1 MDRRLKLLS
10 VALLV
15 VLAGCTGASSG
26 GGGDAATA
34 ERMTLDAGSGGAPE
48 DEQATDGDQ
57 LAQLQNRKIIKT
69 GQVRLT
75 VDEFNTSRDALESTA
90 ESYGGFVSDSRE
102 RVNRRGGETYRS
114 GELVVRVPSENFSAF
129 ISEVKT
135 HGQVEHVETNS
146 QDVTDQLVDIEARLD
161 NLRAQRD
168 RLRDLYESA
177 NTTEDVLAV
186 EERLTEVQTEI
197 ERLEAK
203 QASLENRVAL
213 STVRI
218 SLSEEPPSPAQWY
231 DVPVLQ
237 AFFESVDGVFVT
249 LRAMVVALAYVL
261 PYLVVFGGILTIL
274 GGGAVVAGRT
284 ALRRLS

>member
-15 VLAGCTGASSG
+15 VLAGCTGAGSGG
-26 GGGDAATA
+26 GGGDAATG
-34 ERMTLDAGSGGAPE
+34 ESMTLDAGSGAAEEAQASDGE
-48 DEQATDGDQ
+48 D
-57 LAQLQNRKIIKT
+57 LAQIQNRQIIKT
-69 GQVRLT
+69 GRVRLS
-75 VDEFNTSRDALESTA
+75 VDDFNSSRDAVESTA
-90 ESYGGFVSDSRE
+90 ESYGGFVSDSNE
-102 RVNRRGGETYRS
+102 RVNRRGGSTYRS

-129 ISEVKT
+129 ISETKT
-135 HGQVEHVETNS
+135 LGQVENVETNS
-146 QDVTDQLVDIEARLD
+146 QDVTDQLVDIEARLE

-186 EERLTEVQTEI
+186 EERLTDVQTEI

-213 STVRI
+213 STVRV

-237 AFFESVDGVFVT
+237 AFFDSVSGVFVA
-249 LRAMVVALAYVL
+249 LRAMVVALAYAL
-261 PYLVVFGGILTIL
+261 PYIVVFGGLVTLL
-274 GGGAVVAGRT
+274 GGGVVVVGRA
-284 ALRRLS
+284 ALNRLS